1 MAKDAVSE
9 WSSASPTLDFI
20 WFKPPSC
27 FCARLAFYKSDWLVL
42 AFQIKKW
49 EFPKIGDPNI
59 AP

>member
-27 FCARLAFYKSDWLVL
+27 FCARLAFLQVRL
-42 AFQIKKW
+42 ASFGLSNQ
-49 EFPKIGDPNI
+49 EMGVSENRGP
-59 AP
+59 